1 VGATIALYHTQLQ
14 AFPSQRSFCSTIN
27 PCTTRYVWEFGFV
40 SLPFEALA
48 CFCFVT
54 AMVLVARFVAVDDEF
69 DDGLD
74 VDVVDH
80 RQRVGAR

>member
-1 VGATIALYHTQLQ
+1 
-14 AFPSQRSFCSTIN
+14 
-27 PCTTRYVWEFGFV
+27 
-40 SLPFEALA
+40 
-48 CFCFVT
+48 
-54 AMVLVARFVAVDDEF
+54 MVLVARFVAVDDEF